1 MDNTLAIV
9 IPYFKND
16 FFEETLL
23 SLQQQTDKRFM
34 VYIGD
39 DASEQ
44 SIDNLVDKFKNDIP
58 IKYHRF
64 ADNLGSKSLT
74 KQWDRCLKLINNETW
89 ACILGDDDCLS
100 ENFVECFY
108 RELSNLKLQKS
119 KLLRFATLKINEKGA
134 ALGSIQHN
142 PKTQMAAEAFTE
154 KYYGSKH
161 SSLSEYVFSIAS
173 YNKYGFRDYPLA
185 WCSDDMAWLEFS
197 NGRNIVSCNEAYLRF
212 RLSSK
217 SISGTLNNNKKDAKR
232 LFFRDLV
239 LEKQNTF
246 SRTIAIKNLKKY
258 EVFLVITKELKKH
271 HFMFFLK
278 RFYKLRSLKECF
290 KFTLRF
296 SYNMLK

>member
-1 MDNTLAIV
+1 MNLTLAIV

-23 SLQQQTDKRFM
+23 SLQQQTDKRFT

-39 DASEQ
+39 DASEHF
-44 SIDNLVDKFKNDIP
+44 IDNLIDRFKNDIS

-64 ADNLGSKSLT
+64 DDNLGSKSLT

-89 ACILGDDDCLS
+89 VCILGDDDCLS
-100 ENFVECFY
+100 NKFVECFY
-108 RELSNLKLQKS
+108 RKLPNLKSHQS
-119 KLLRFATLKINEKGA
+119 KLLRFATLKIDENSVPIGV
-134 ALGSIQHN
+134 IQHN
-142 PKTQMAAEAFTE
+142 PKVQLATESFIE
-154 KYYGSKH
+154 KYYGNKH

-173 YNKYGFRDYPLA
+173 YHKYGFRNYPLA

-197 NGRNIVSCNEAYLRF
+197 DAKNIVSCNDAYLKF

-217 SISGTLNNNKKDAKR
+217 SISGTLNNRKSDAKR
-232 LFFRDLV
+232 LFFKDLV
-239 LEKQNTF
+239 LEKQHIF
-246 SRTIAIKNLKKY
+246 PRIIAIKNLKKY
-258 EVFLVITKELKKH
+258 EVFLVMTKALKKE

-278 RFYKLRSLKECF
+278 HFFKLGSPLECF

-296 SYNMLK
+296 SINILK